1 VATCTEQLLYE
12 IENPARYLQPDVVA
26 DFSQV
31 VLTQLGPD
39 RVQVTGG
46 QGHPRTDSL
55 KVTLGYRD
63 GFIGEGQMSYAG
75 PGAQARGQL
84 ALDVVRERLADAGY
98 GEFESRYDLIGV
110 NAIFGSSAST
120 ADREDPAEVRARV
133 ALRVPSLQQAQN
145 VAQEVEA
152 LYTNGPAGGGG
163 ATRSVREVIAAAAVL
178 MPRESVHTSTLL
190 LKAEGH

>member
-1 VATCTEQLLYE
+1 
-12 IENPARYLQPDVVA
+12 
-26 DFSQV
+26 
-31 VLTQLGPD
+31 
-39 RVQVTGG
+39 VQVSGG
-46 QGHPRTDSL
+46 QGHHRTDTL

-75 PGAQARGQL
+75 PGARARGQL

-110 NAIFGSSAST
+110 NAIFGSSASP
-120 ADREDPAEVRARV
+120 ANQEEPAEVRARV

-163 ATRSVREVIAAAAVL
+163 ASRSVREVIAAAAVL
-178 MPRESVHTSTLL
+178 MPRESVHTSTVLL
-190 LKAEGH
+190 NAEGH